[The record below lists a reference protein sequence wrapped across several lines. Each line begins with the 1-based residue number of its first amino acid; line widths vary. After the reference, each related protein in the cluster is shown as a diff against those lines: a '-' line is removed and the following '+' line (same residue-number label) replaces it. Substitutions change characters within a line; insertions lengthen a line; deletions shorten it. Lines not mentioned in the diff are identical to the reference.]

1 MVEQLFELQVI
12 GLDNFCRVYVMVGA
26 ALRQT
31 SCLNCAH
38 CVRKSLFIISP
49 LANGCNIVGCH
60 MLRSFAHSVACYCV
74 LLGVVAQSLTPV
86 KRLS

>member
-1 MVEQLFELQVI
+1 MVEQLFEMQVI
-12 GLDNFCRVYVMVGA
+12 ALDNFCRVYVMVGT
-26 ALRQT
+26 ALSQT

-38 CVRKSLFIISP
+38 CVRKSLINKP

-60 MLRSFAHSVACYCV
+60 MLRPFVHTVTCCCV

-86 KRLS
+86 KLLS